1 MELNKKR
8 SGKYWILVIVVL
20 IIAVGA
26 YYLFLRPASKSVTV
40 KKTVNPWEETINKQ
54 FTDAK
59 QVDPTEQ
66 VKELNSE
73 IFPIIKDTVKAEV
86 KLTQSDDKKLIYVAK
101 TIIVEG
107 DVDTIKKALEG
118 KGYKDIK
125 VTNNYKNLSAK
136 KDDKEVKFTFSVDTT
151 DKSNIEVTL

>member
-1 MELNKKR
+1 MEINKKR

-20 IIAVGA
+20 IIATGA

-86 KLTQSDDKKLIYVAK
+86 KLTQSDDKKLIYIAK

-118 KGYKDIK
+118 KGYKDFK

-136 KDDKEVKFTFSVDTT
+136 KGDKDVKFTFSVDTT